1 MTNTYESIAFLTRDE
16 AEEPIRILKQNG
28 EASALEYLKQ
38 FHEPGEGTFVSTRE
52 NPWKDH
58 DNIYEKD
65 GWVMF
70 YKLDVPYIGLVTKVV
85 ML

>member
-16 AEEPIRILKQNG
+16 ADEPIKILKQNG
-28 EASALEYLKQ
+28 EAAALVFLKRLY
-38 FHEPGEGTFVSTRE
+38 EPGEGTLVSTRE

-58 DNIYEKD
+58 DNIYEEE
-65 GWVMF
+65 GWIMF
-70 YKLDVPYIGLVTKVV
+70 YNLEVPYIGLVAKVA

>member
-16 AEEPIRILKQNG
+16 ANEPIKILKQNG
-28 EASALEYLKQ
+28 EAAALEFLKQ
-38 FHEPGEGTFVSTRE
+38 LYESGESTLVSTRE

-58 DNIYEKD
+58 DNIYEED
-65 GWVMF
+65 DWMLF
-70 YKLDVPYIGLVTKVV
+70 YSLDVPYTGLVTKVA